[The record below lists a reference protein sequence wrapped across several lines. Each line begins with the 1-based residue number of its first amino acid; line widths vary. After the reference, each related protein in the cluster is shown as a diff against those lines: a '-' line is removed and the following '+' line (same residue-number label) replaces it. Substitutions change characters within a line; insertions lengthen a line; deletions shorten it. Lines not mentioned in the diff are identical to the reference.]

1 MKNNIAI
8 SITSFLVVISG
19 TLFSQQENGKMRIGI
34 FDSRCLALVHGRSV
48 EFMKLSDSI
57 DAVYSK
63 AKEEGNQEKIKEI
76 EQFKPTV
83 QVLLHQQVFSN
94 GSIINIVDKIKEKFP
109 AIAKENNVKM
119 IVSKWEV
126 IFADEAIELIDITDQ
141 LTILFNPDEATR
153 KIIENIKAMEPI
165 PIEKISINPMD

>member
-1 MKNNIAI
+1 MKKNIAI

-34 FDSRCLALVHGRSV
+34 FDSRCLALVYRRSV

-109 AIAKENNVKM
+109 AIAKENNVRM
-119 IVSKWEV
+119 ILSKWEV
-126 IFADEAIELIDITDQ
+126 IFADEAIEFIDITDQ
-141 LTILFNPDEATR
+141 LTTLFNPDEATK